1 VLKDEKG
8 TVIADPYRF
17 PMRIGDRTIYLPPE
31 QLSMYMNANERRIL
45 LLLRSISGA
54 DGGDVDAKIA
64 VFDRRTY
71 EGTVMP
77 RSRRLVG
84 IDEQ

>member
-1 VLKDEKG
+1 
-8 TVIADPYRF
+8 
-17 PMRIGDRTIYLPPE
+17 
-31 QLSMYMNANERRIL
+31 MYMNANERRIL

-54 DGGDVDAKIA
+54 DGCDVDAKIA